1 MKKFEKVLLSTNEA
15 QIQNELSPRKLS
27 KAYFQPFVE
36 KYNLLGLKPLE
47 EKDLNPLFDN
57 PKAFL
62 TQQITHGESLNIGGL
77 KMNPEKLFEI
87 IEKPAGT
94 DELIRQIVTD
104 KANHV
109 IASQNHWHTDHL
121 VIKNGDTVE
130 ICPILLNHI
139 TERCSLYIENEAQ
152 QEAFDLIDVI
162 AENINRLNELKPL
175 NNISEDVFFTQIIA
189 KKGGKYQKRFEAV
202 KHFK

>member
-1 MKKFEKVLLSTNEA
+1 MPNFERVLLSTNQA
-15 QIQNELSPRKLS
+15 QINNELSGQKLS
-27 KAYFQPFVE
+27 QAYFKPFVE

-47 EKDLNPLFDN
+47 KKDLNPLFDN

-87 IEKPAGT
+87 IEKPIGT
-94 DELIRQIVTD
+94 DELISQIIKD
-104 KANHV
+104 KGNHE
-109 IASQNHWHTDHL
+109 IAKTNHWHSDHM
-121 VIKNGDTVE
+121 IITNGDTVE
-130 ICPILLNHI
+130 ICPKVKNHI

-162 AENINRLNELKPL
+162 AKNINRLNELTPINKIP
-175 NNISEDVFFTQIIA
+175 EDVFFSQIISSRE
-189 KKGGKYQKRFEAV
+189 GKYKKEFTAV
-202 KHFK
+202 RYFK

>member
-1 MKKFEKVLLSTNEA
+1 MKNFERVLLSTNEG
-15 QIQNELSPRKLS
+15 QISNELSGQRHS
-27 KAYFQPFVE
+27 QAYFQPYID

-94 DELIRQIVTD
+94 DELINQILRD
-104 KANHV
+104 KSNHV
-109 IASQNHWHTDHL
+109 IAKANHWHSDHM
-121 VIKNGDTVE
+121 IITNGDKVE
-130 ICPILLNHI
+130 ICPKVKNHI

-162 AENINRLNELKPL
+162 VNNINRLNELTPI
-175 NNISEDVFFTQIIA
+175 NNIPETDFFTQIIS
-189 KKGGKYQKRFEAV
+189 KRDGKYKKEFTAV
-202 KHFK
+202 RYFK

>member
-1 MKKFEKVLLSTNEA
+1 MKNFEKVLLHTNDA
-15 QIQNELSPRKLS
+15 QINNELSGQKLS
-27 KAYFQPFVE
+27 QAYFKPFVE

-87 IEKPAGT
+87 IEKPVGT
-94 DELIRQIVTD
+94 DELISQIVKD
-104 KANHV
+104 KGNHEIAKANH
-109 IASQNHWHTDHL
+109 WHSDHM
-121 VIKNGDTVE
+121 IITNGDTVE
-130 ICPILLNHI
+130 ICPKVKNSI

-162 AENINRLNELKPL
+162 AKNINRLNELTPR
-175 NNISEDVFFTQIIA
+175 NRIPQDVFFSQIISFRE
-189 KKGGKYQKRFEAV
+189 GKYQKEFTAV
-202 KHFK
+202 RYFK